1 MSYLSTTLPSGLKVV
16 YRPTSSAVLYLGIA
30 IGVGTRHESPRYHGL
45 AHFTEHMLFKGT
57 RLRKSAQII
66 HRLEQVGG
74 ELNAY
79 TSKEETI
86 LYGLVPRAYYYRA
99 LQLMADIVRHSQFDP
114 TELSKEQTVVMDE
127 IASYEDSP
135 SDLIWDEFENIL
147 FRSHPLGHSILG
159 TEASVGR
166 ITSEVE
172 RKFFRHHYRPDNMVV
187 FVQGKVDY
195 ECLVAH
201 CQELLGR
208 EASAPRPISPSPIAT
223 PPLPLSVPRQTVRL
237 KDTHQRHVLIGGYGY
252 SRHDKRR
259 LALSILVN
267 LLGGPGMSSRLNMS
281 LREGSGL
288 VYHVECSYTAYADTG
303 LVGIYF
309 GCAPRSMKAA
319 IALVEEELRR
329 LVSAPLSPHEIEAT
343 KRQLKGQL
351 IVAEDGPEQT
361 FLSLGKAFLHHGK
374 AYTLEETCRRIDA
387 VSREELFAVAQ
398 EIFAPERMY
407 RLIYK

>member
-16 YRPTSSAVLYLGIA
+16 YRPMPSPVLYMGIA
-30 IGVGTRHESPRYHGL
+30 IGVGTRHESRRYYGL

-57 RLRKSAQII
+57 KLRGSTQII
-66 HRLEQVGG
+66 QRLEQVGG

-86 LYGLVPRAYYYRA
+86 LYGLVPRAYYYRT
-99 LQLMADIVRHSQFDP
+99 LQLMADIVCHSLFDA
-114 TELSKEQTVVMDE
+114 TELAKEQTVVIDE

-172 RKFFRHHYRPDNMVV
+172 RRFFAQHYRPSNMVV
-187 FVQGKVDY
+187 FVQGQIDY
-195 ECLVAH
+195 DTLVAH
-201 CQELLGR
+201 CRELLDRG
-208 EASAPRPISPSPIAT
+208 ASAPHQDASSAVAL
-223 PPLPLSVPRQTVRL
+223 PPLPLSVPRQTVRI
-237 KDTHQRHVLIGGYGY
+237 KDTHQCHVLIGGYGY
-252 SRHDKRR
+252 SRYDKRR

-281 LREGSGL
+281 LRERSGL
-288 VYHVECSYTAYADTG
+288 VYHVECSYTAYSDTG
-303 LVGIYF
+303 FVGIYL
-309 GCAPRSMKAA
+309 GCAPRNMRAA
-319 IALVEEELRR
+319 ISLVEDELRR
-329 LVSAPLSPHEIEAT
+329 LVSAPLSPHEVEAT

-361 FLSLGKAFLHHGK
+361 FLSLGKTFLHHGK
-374 AYTLEETCRRIDA
+374 AYTLEETCARIDA
-387 VSREELFAVAQ
+387 VDAQGLFEVAQ

>member
-1 MSYLSTTLPSGLKVV
+1 MSYLSTTLPSGLRVV
-16 YRPTSSAVLYLGIA
+16 YRHTPSPVLYMGIA
-30 IGVGTRHESPRYHGL
+30 IGVGTRHESRRYYGL

-57 RLRKSAQII
+57 KLRGSTQII
-66 HRLEQVGG
+66 HRLEQIGG

-86 LYGLVPRAYYYRA
+86 LYGLVPRAYYYRT
-99 LQLMADIVRHSQFDP
+99 LQLMADIVQHSLFDP
-114 TELSKEQTVVMDE
+114 TELAKEQTVVIDE

-159 TEASVGR
+159 TEESVGR

-172 RKFFRHHYRPDNMVV
+172 RHFFAQHYRPSNMVV
-187 FVQGKVDY
+187 FVQGEIDY
-195 ECLVAH
+195 DSLVTH
-201 CQELLGR
+201 CSLLLGGG
-208 EASAPRPISPSPIAT
+208 ASLITAPAPTMLPAS
-223 PPLPLSVPRQTVRL
+223 PLPLSVPRQTVRL
-237 KDTHQRHVLIGGYGY
+237 KDTHQRHVLIGGYAY
-252 SRHDKRR
+252 SRYDKRR

-281 LREGSGL
+281 LREHSGL
-288 VYHVECSYTAYADTG
+288 VYHVECSYTAYSDTG
-303 LVGIYF
+303 FVGIYL
-309 GCAPRSMKAA
+309 GCAPRNMKAA
-319 IALVEEELRR
+319 ISLVEGELHR
-329 LVSAPLSPHEIEAT
+329 LTTTPLSPREIEAT

-361 FLSLGKAFLHHGK
+361 FLSLGKTFLHHSK
-374 AYTLEETCRRIDA
+374 VYTLEETCARIDA
-387 VSREELFAVAQ
+387 VSAEELFEVAQ
-398 EIFAPERMY
+398 EIFSPERMY

>member
-1 MSYLSTTLPSGLKVV
+1 MPS
-16 YRPTSSAVLYLGIA
+16 PVLYMGIA
-30 IGVGTRHESPRYHGL
+30 IGVGTRHESRRYYGL

-57 RLRKSAQII
+57 KLRRSSQII

-99 LQLMADIVRHSQFDP
+99 LQLMADIVQHSEFDP
-114 TELSKEQTVVMDE
+114 IELAKEQTVVQDE

-159 TEASVGR
+159 SEESVGR
-166 ITSEVE
+166 ITSQVE
-172 RKFFRHHYRPDNMVV
+172 RRFFAQHYRPSNMVV
-187 FVQGKVDY
+187 FVQGEVDY
-195 ECLVAH
+195 NRLVAH
-201 CQELLGR
+201 CTDLLDKGI
-208 EASAPRPISPSPIAT
+208 ASTTIPLDRPT
-223 PPLPLSVPRQTVRL
+223 PTYPLPLSVPRQTIRL

-252 SRHDKRR
+252 SRYDKRR

-281 LREGSGL
+281 LRERSGL
-288 VYHVECSYTAYADTG
+288 VYHVECSYTSYGDSG
-303 LVGIYF
+303 IVGIYF
-309 GCAPRSMKAA
+309 GCAPRNMKQA

-329 LVSAPLSPHEIEAT
+329 LLSTPLSIAEIEAT

-361 FLSLGKAFLHHGK
+361 FLALGKAFLHHGK
-374 AYTLEETCRRIDA
+374 AYTLEETCARIDA
-387 VSREELFAVAQ
+387 VSQQELYQVAQ